1 MTIGWYRGNTVRGNL
16 RTLVWIIHRPLIALS
31 LIVTFVACSI
41 MPSLE
46 EQKRSVQ
53 QNDIRVHYLT
63 PRAFV
68 EVWGKP
74 TYTHQQFSQFFV
86 MKDGSLIPQSRLSL
100 GESPQGWE
108 TGLEAGDAL
117 FVGYA
122 DQGWFLVFF
131 EDRLVYRESMPA
143 AKIHA
148 LGKTWKYEE
157 QFKTRLERPLDSS
170 R

>member
-1 MTIGWYRGNTVRGNL
+1 MIRFKIITLVRGIRRSL
-16 RTLVWIIHRPLIALS
+16 LALPLS
-31 LIVTFVACSI
+31 VVCVACSN
-41 MPSLE
+41 MSSLE
-46 EQKRSVQ
+46 EQKSFVK
-53 QNDIRVHYLT
+53 QNDIRLHDLS

-74 TYTHQQFSQFFV
+74 TYAHHQFSQFFI
-86 MKDGSLIPQSRLSL
+86 MKDGSFMPQSRVSL
-100 GESPQGWE
+100 GDSPKGWD

-122 DQGWFLVFF
+122 DQEWLLVFF
-131 EDRLVYRESMPA
+131 EERLVYKESLPSE
-143 AKIHA
+143 KIHA

-157 QFKTRLERPLDSS
+157 QFKTRLEAPLDSG

>member
-1 MTIGWYRGNTVRGNL
+1 MMRSN
-16 RTLVWIIHRPLIALS
+16 
-31 LIVTFVACSI
+31 IVTLAWSMRQALFVLPITMVFAACSGV
-41 MPSLE
+41 PSLE
-46 EQKRSVQ
+46 EQKRFIQ
-53 QNDIRVHYLT
+53 QNDIRMHDLT

-74 TYTHQQFSQFFV
+74 TYAHQQFSQFFV

-100 GESPQGWE
+100 GDSPQGWE

-117 FVGYA
+117 FLGYA

-131 EDRLVYRESMPA
+131 EERLAYRESMSS

-157 QFKTRLERPLDSS
+157 QFKTRLETPMDSS